1 MQTSEQDAP
10 QGAEQ
15 QAHQETALSGGRI
28 ALAIVALSMG
38 GFAIGVTEFGIM
50 GLLQEAVADLDITIP
65 QGGHLVSAYALGVV
79 VGGPVLALFAAKR
92 ERRAFALMLLGVF
105 ALGHVASFLAPNYQT
120 MLAARF
126 ISGLPHGA
134 YFGVAALMA
143 AQMAGPT
150 RRAKAISAVLAGLA
164 VANVIGVPVVTSIG
178 QIFGWRWMFA
188 IVLVLALATMIAV
201 RAFAP
206 RQVPAAGASMRGEL
220 KGLRNRRL
228 WVGVALAVVGFSGM
242 FALYSYISP
251 VMTDVAGLDAQYLPF
266 VVGLYGV
273 GMVIGNF
280 LGGWATDKSV
290 LGTVIIA
297 MSLVAVF
304 LFAFGLSAG
313 ALIPALLFMV
323 LVAVTSSMLS
333 PSMQTHL
340 IDTAPNAPNAAASI
354 HHSAFN
360 GANALGA
367 ILGAQVIAWDWG
379 LRAPSIVGGVG
390 AVIGVLIALYAVK
403 LTRDEEVRRR
413 SGGLD
418 E

>member
-1 MQTSEQDAP
+1 MTVQTSEQGTP
-10 QGAEQ
+10 PSVEQ
-15 QAHQETALSGGRI
+15 QARQEGELSAGRI
-28 ALAIVALSMG
+28 VLAIIALSMG
-38 GFAIGVTEFGIM
+38 GFAVGVTEFGIM
-50 GLLQEAVADLDITIP
+50 GLLQEAVADLEVSIP

-79 VGGPVLALFAAKR
+79 VGGPILAIFGAKR
-92 ERRAFALMLLGVF
+92 ERRTFALMLLGVF
-105 ALGHVASFLAPNYQT
+105 AVGHLLSFFAPNYTT

-126 ISGLPHGA
+126 LSGLPHGA

-164 VANVIGVPVVTSIG
+164 VANVVGVPAVTSIG
-178 QIFGWRWMFA
+178 QMFGWRWMFA
-188 IVLVLALATMIAV
+188 IVLILAIATMVAV
-201 RAFAP
+201 RIFAP

-220 KGLRNRRL
+220 KGLRTRRL
-228 WVGVALAVVGFSGM
+228 WVGVALAVIGFSGM

-251 VMTDVAGLDAQYLPF
+251 VMTDVAGLNPQHLPF

-280 LGGWATDKSV
+280 IGGWATDKSV
-290 LGTVIIA
+290 LGTVIVA

-304 LFAFGLSAG
+304 LFAFGLMAG
-313 ALIPALLFMV
+313 ALVPALIFMF

-379 LRAPSIVGGVG
+379 LRAPSMVGGVG
-390 AVIGVLIALYAVK
+390 AVIGVLIALYALK
-403 LTRDEEVRRR
+403 LARE
-413 SGGLD
+413 SSMSQPYNA
-418 E
+418 